1 VMERLRVLDIFC
13 GAGGLGDGFKKT
25 GFRLEGVDISE
36 KAGRTYE
43 LNKVG
48 SFIKADLSHEI
59 VDGEYEIV
67 VGGPPCK
74 PWSSVNL
81 RKRGIKHQDYHLLS
95 RYFEHIKHHSPKV
108 FLLENVPPLA
118 NDQTYK
124 ANIKRLE
131 KVGYSVTGKKIVY
144 SDFGAP
150 IRRHR
155 FIVFGTKNGD
165 AQFFFKKLSKY
176 EETPKMV
183 KDAIWSLRD
192 KKKDEAND
200 HVWPE
205 LKTIN
210 KYKEYYRTG
219 KFGWYILN
227 WDKPAPSFGNIMK
240 TYILHPDSFDGRPPR
255 VISVKEASLI
265 MGFDEDFRFPKGLGL
280 GSRYQM
286 IVDAVSPVFSYA
298 AAKAVKEIISEQ
310 SFS

>member
-1 VMERLRVLDIFC
+1 MERLRVLDIFC

-25 GFRLEGVDISE
+25 GFRIEGVDISE
-36 KAGRTYE
+36 NAGRTYE

-48 SFIKADLSHEI
+48 SFVKADLSSEI
-59 VDGEYEIV
+59 VDGDYEIV

-81 RKRGIKHQDYHLLS
+81 RKRGKKHDDYHLLS

-124 ANIKRLE
+124 ANIKRLQ
-131 KVGYSVTGKKIVY
+131 KVGYSVNGKKIAY

-155 FIVFGTKNGD
+155 FIVLGTKSGD
-165 AQFFFKKLSKY
+165 AQLFFKKLSEHEK
-176 EETPKMV
+176 TAKMV
-183 KDAIWSLRD
+183 KDVIWSLRD
-192 KKKDEAND
+192 KKKDETDD

-219 KFGWYILN
+219 KFGWYKLD
-227 WDKPAPSFGNIMK
+227 WDKPAPSFGNVMK
-240 TYILHPDSFDGRPPR
+240 TYILHPDSFDCRPPR

-265 MGFDEDFRFPKGLGL
+265 MGFDENFHFPKGLGL

-298 AAKAVKEIISEQ
+298 AANAIKEIINEE